1 MRIKNEIEIK
11 PYEWLCIAALIII
24 LMLAANGN
32 LNGAAEL
39 LKELWPKGK

>member
-11 PYEWLCIAALIII
+11 PYEWLFIIAVIII
-24 LMLAANGN
+24 LMLAFSGN

-39 LKELWPKGK
+39 LKELWSKGK

>member
-1 MRIKNEIEIK
+1 MKIKNEIEIK

-24 LMLAANGN
+24 LMLAANGT
-32 LNGAAEL
+32 NGAAEL